1 MRFLRGIT
9 IAAVAILLGLFMAA
23 YRPWRSGA
31 NHGETGSTGG
41 SNVAQSNNPATG
53 AQGVQQPVQGGNQS
67 TEKVQQPA
75 KGVKQQAAATQG
87 AKRQAKSA
95 KRPTVKMRRA
105 VEQEESADCECQ
117 GVETQGVEQ
126 VVIDVIEPTEY
137 YEEETTISV
146 EPRSQTEDMK
156 YTYYWPTTQT
166 VNITVPQSQECPTP
180 YHEVW
185 VEFPGR

>member
-1 MRFLRGIT
+1 MRYVRGIT
-9 IAAVAILLGLFMAA
+9 IAAIAILLGLFLAA

-31 NHGETGSTGG
+31 NHGETGG
-41 SNVAQSNNPATG
+41 SNVAQSDKSQASG

-75 KGVKQQAAATQG
+75 KEVKQQAAATQG

-105 VEQEESADCECQ
+105 VEQESADCECQ
-117 GVETQGVEQ
+117 DVETQGVEQ

-146 EPRSQTEDMK
+146 EPRSQTEAMK

-166 VNITVPQSQECPTP
+166 VNITVPESQECPTP

-185 VEFPGR
+185 VEFPDQ